1 MKLLVPIIVGAL
13 LAGVLD
19 LAYAYTHFMVLLHR
33 EPMGIVQGIASG
45 LLGGKAARRQGGKA
59 ARRQGGERRRGWHS
73 DAGRGPR
80 IRADLDHG
88 CGLYHP
94 LAVDD

>member
-45 LLGGKAARRQGGKA
+45 LLGGKAARRQGG
-59 ARRQGGERRRGWHS
+59 ERRRGWHS